1 MKKIVL
7 YIRNTNVIGGIE
19 TFIYNFSKIFSKKY
33 NVYVYLKNNYDERYA
48 SKLREVTKVIT
59 GPREHI
65 ECDTLIMCRVID
77 PIPEE
82 VSFKKVIRRIHSLKA
97 CGLNDVPRDADV
109 TVAISEAVKE
119 DFDLH
124 DAVVINNLIDETASP
139 TLMLMS
145 ATRVPA
151 PDKGDNEKRMR
162 ILCNKLNAEGIPFIW
177 LNFSDGELENPP
189 KNFYNVGMR
198 EDIKGYIK
206 NADYL
211 VQLSTYEAFCN
222 SVLEALTVDT
232 PVIVTWQRAYRD
244 FGVKDGVNAHIV
256 PFDMDFDVK
265 KLLDIPKF
273 KYQYDNMGRIKQWE
287 EIL

>member
-1 MKKIVL
+1 MKRIIL
-7 YIRNTNVIGGIE
+7 YIRDTNVIGGIE

-33 NVYVYLKNNYDERYA
+33 KISVYLKNKYDQRYVD
-48 SKLREVTKVIT
+48 KLRRVAEVLT
-59 GPREHI
+59 GPQERL
-65 ECDTLIMCRVID
+65 ECDTLIMCRVLD

-124 DAVVINNLIDETASP
+124 DAVVINNLIDGTASP

-162 ILCNKLNAEGIPFIW
+162 ILCDKLNAEGIPFIW

-189 KNFYNVGMR
+189 RNFYNVGMR
-198 EDIKGYIK
+198 ENILGYLRK
-206 NADYL
+206 ADYL
-211 VQLSTYEAFCN
+211 VQLSTYESFCN
-222 SVLEALTVDT
+222 AVLEALIVNT
-232 PVIVTWQRAYRD
+232 PVIITWQRAYKD
-244 FGVKDGVNAHIV
+244 FGVEDGVNAHVV
-256 PFDMDFDVK
+256 PMDMDFDVR
-265 KLLDIPKF
+265 KLLEIPKF
-273 KYQYDNMGRIKQWE
+273 EYKYDNMRRIKQWE

>member
-7 YIRNTNVIGGIE
+7 YIRDTYAIGGIE
-19 TFIYNFSKIFSKKY
+19 TFIYNFSKTFRKKY
-33 NVYVYLKNNYDERYA
+33 NITVYLKRKYDKRY
-48 SKLREVTKVIT
+48 VTKLQKAAKVLT
-59 GPREHI
+59 GPQDHV
-65 ECDTLIMCRVID
+65 ECDTLIMCRVLD

-82 VSFKKVIRRIHSLKA
+82 VSFKKVIRRVHSLKA

-151 PDKGDNEKRMR
+151 PDKGDNERRMR
-162 ILCNKLNAEGIPFIW
+162 ILCDKLNAEGIPFIW

-206 NADYL
+206 NASYL

-222 SVLEALTVDT
+222 SVLEALTVNT
-232 PVIVTWQRAYRD
+232 PVVVTWQRAYQD
-244 FGVKDGVNAHIV
+244 FGVEDGVNAHVV
-256 PFDMDFDVK
+256 PMDMDFDVK
-265 KLLDIPKF
+265 KLLNIPKF
-273 KYQYDNMGRIKQWE
+273 KYNYDNARRIEQWE
-287 EIL
+287 SIL

>member
-1 MKKIVL
+1 MKRIIL
-7 YIRNTNVIGGIE
+7 YIRDTNVIGGIE

-33 NVYVYLKNNYDERYA
+33 KISVYLKNKYDQRYVD
-48 SKLREVTKVIT
+48 KLRKVTEVLT
-59 GPREHI
+59 GPQERL
-65 ECDTLIMCRVID
+65 ECDTLIMCRVLD

-109 TVAISEAVKE
+109 MVAISEAVKE

-124 DAVVINNLIDETASP
+124 DAVVINNLIDGTASP

-162 ILCNKLNAEGIPFIW
+162 ILCDKLNAEGIPFIW

-189 KNFYNVGMR
+189 RNFYNVGMR
-198 EDIKGYIK
+198 ENILGYLRK
-206 NADYL
+206 ADYL
-211 VQLSTYEAFCN
+211 VQLSTYESFCN
-222 SVLEALTVDT
+222 AVLEALIVNT
-232 PVIVTWQRAYRD
+232 PVIITWQRAYKD
-244 FGVKDGVNAHIV
+244 FGVEDGVNAHVV
-256 PFDMDFDVK
+256 PMDMDFDVR
-265 KLLDIPKF
+265 KLLEIPKF
-273 KYQYDNMGRIKQWE
+273 EYKYDNMRRIKQWE

>member
-1 MKKIVL
+1 
-7 YIRNTNVIGGIE
+7 
-19 TFIYNFSKIFSKKY
+19 
-33 NVYVYLKNNYDERYA
+33 
-48 SKLREVTKVIT
+48 
-59 GPREHI
+59 
-65 ECDTLIMCRVID
+65 MCRVLD

-97 CGLNDVPRDADV
+97 CGLNNVPRDADV
-109 TVAISEAVKE
+109 TVAVSEAVKE

-124 DAVVINNLIDETASP
+124 DAVVINNLIDEAVKP
-139 TLMLMS
+139 TLMLIS

-162 ILCNKLNAEGIPFIW
+162 ILCDKLNAEGIPFIW

-198 EDIKGYIK
+198 EDIRGYIR

-256 PFDMDFDVK
+256 PLDMNFNVK

-273 KYQYDNMGRIKQWE
+273 IYQYDNMGRIKQWE

>member
-1 MKKIVL
+1 MKRIIL
-7 YIRNTNVIGGIE
+7 YIRDTNVIGGIE

-33 NVYVYLKNNYDERYA
+33 KISVYLKNKYDQRYVD
-48 SKLREVTKVIT
+48 KLRRVAEVLT
-59 GPREHI
+59 GPQERL
-65 ECDTLIMCRVID
+65 ECDTLIMCRVLD

-97 CGLNDVPRDADV
+97 CGLEDVPHDADV

-177 LNFSDGELENPP
+177 LNFSDGALEDPP
-189 KNFYNVGMR
+189 ANFYNVGMR
-198 EDIKGYIK
+198 DDIRKYLK
-206 NADYL
+206 KADYL

-222 SVLEALTVDT
+222 SVLEALTVNT
-232 PVIVTWQRAYRD
+232 PVIVTWQRAYKD
-244 FGVKDGVNAHIV
+244 FGVEDGVNAHVV
-256 PFDMDFDVK
+256 PMDMEFDVR
-265 KLLDIPKF
+265 KLLEIPKF
-273 KYQYDNMGRIKQWE
+273 EYKYDNMRRIKQWE